1 MENNN
6 VMDLLYV
13 KECSLS
19 SELCNDMIN
28 LFEQSNGRY
37 DGVTAQGMNKHIK
50 DTTDMVI
57 TTAGSQWSRINK
69 FLSKELNSNVKEYVK
84 QHNDRINKPYHI
96 FGTTYLTTDSMQLQK
111 YNKNVGKYMYHQ
123 DYSCDW
129 KNKKMRQLTFMWYL
143 NDVKEGGETEFWS
156 KYRIKPET
164 GKLVLFPASWTF
176 PHRAN
181 IPISSDKYIITG
193 WLWEQYDTA

>member
-69 FLSKELNSNVKEYVK
+69 FLY
-84 QHNDRINKPYHI
+84 
-96 FGTTYLTTDSMQLQK
+96 G
-111 YNKNVGKYMYHQ
+111 
-123 DYSCDW
+123 
-129 KNKKMRQLTFMWYL
+129 
-143 NDVKEGGETEFWS
+143 
-156 KYRIKPET
+156 
-164 GKLVLFPASWTF
+164 
-176 PHRAN
+176 
-181 IPISSDKYIITG
+181 
-193 WLWEQYDTA
+193 